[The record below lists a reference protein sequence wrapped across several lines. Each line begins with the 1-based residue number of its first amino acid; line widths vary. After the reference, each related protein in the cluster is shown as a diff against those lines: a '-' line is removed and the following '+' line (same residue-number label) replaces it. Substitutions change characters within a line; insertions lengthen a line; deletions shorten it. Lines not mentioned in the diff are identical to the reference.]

1 MKGSIAARVLLIV
14 LACLVLSACASA
26 KRNEGLRV
34 KLYNYAAAIRWNE
47 IEQALGYVN
56 PAVLAAKPFTDAD
69 RARWAQTQVSRYYE
83 GPQSVDPDGSV
94 RQVVQIELI
103 DRSTQ
108 TVRSIVDRQ
117 HWVFDDEAKVWWL
130 DSGLPAL

>member
-1 MKGSIAARVLLIV
+1 
-14 LACLVLSACASA
+14 
-26 KRNEGLRV
+26 
-34 KLYNYAAAIRWNE
+34 
-47 IEQALGYVN
+47 
-56 PAVLAAKPFTDAD
+56 
-69 RARWAQTQVSRYYE
+69 
-83 GPQSVDPDGSV
+83 
-94 RQVVQIELI
+94 VQIELI